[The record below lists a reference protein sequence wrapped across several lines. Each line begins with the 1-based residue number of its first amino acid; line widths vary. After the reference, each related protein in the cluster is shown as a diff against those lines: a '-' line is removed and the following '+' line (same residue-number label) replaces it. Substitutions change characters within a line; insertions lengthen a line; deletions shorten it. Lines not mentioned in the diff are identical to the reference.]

1 MRQAQAAQPADAPVP
16 HSRPSLGRGEEE
28 AAVRVLR
35 SGRLAPGGEAEAA
48 AARLAELAGCSGAA
62 LISSG
67 TMALTLGL
75 RAIGVQP
82 RDLVALPTYACAA
95 LLHAVR
101 AVPALPL
108 VCDIDPE
115 SLALSCEDMDRRA
128 RGAVVAAIV
137 VHPFGMPVRIEPFRA
152 RGIRVIEDC
161 AQSIGAAISGAPVGS
176 QGDLAV
182 FSFAPT
188 KPLTCGGP
196 GGGVSAASAS
206 LLASVVDLAS
216 HDEQTEDRPRVN
228 GLMGDLQ
235 AAILRVQMER
245 LPDFLER
252 RAEIARRYDEALAP
266 LGVARRP
273 ASPGSHPLVYRYC
286 VRLQDADRCL
296 EALNRRGVMA
306 RRPVHRPLHLLL
318 GLRETFPHAERAQ
331 REMVSL
337 PLYPAISDREADRVI
352 AEVRQC
358 LS

>member
-1 MRQAQAAQPADAPVP
+1 MRQALAAQPADSPVP

-35 SGRLAPGGEAEAA
+35 SGCLAPGVEAAAA
-48 AARLAELAGCSGAA
+48 AARLAELSGCAGAA
-62 LISSG
+62 LTSSG
-67 TMALTLGL
+67 TTALTLGL
-75 RAIGVQP
+75 RAIGVKP
-82 RDLVALPTYACAA
+82 REQVALPSYACAA

-115 SLALSCEDMDRRA
+115 TLALSFEDMDRRA
-128 RGAVVAAIV
+128 RGALVAAVV
-137 VHPFGMPVRIEPFRA
+137 VHPFGVPVRVEPFRA

-161 AQSIGAAISGAPVGS
+161 AQSIGAAIAGGPVGS
-176 QGDLAV
+176 RGDLAV

-196 GGGVSAASAS
+196 GGGVAATSAR
-206 LLASVVDLAS
+206 LLAAVVDLAS

-245 LPDFLER
+245 LAAFRER
-252 RAEIARRYDEALAP
+252 RAEIARRYDAALSS
-266 LGVARRP
+266 LGVSRRP
-273 ASPGSHPLVYRYC
+273 APPDSDPLVYRYC

-296 EALNRRGVMA
+296 RELNRRGVVA

-318 GLRETFPHAERAQ
+318 GLQDRFPHADRAQ
-331 REMVSL
+331 REMISL
-337 PLYPAISDREADRVI
+337 PLYPALSDREVERVI
-352 AEVRQC
+352 AEVRTC